1 MFYFNIDER
10 KENFNQKKE
19 NSKAVS
25 SQELLESALELVRR
39 GFRVVALKE
48 REKLPLVK
56 WRRFVDEPVTEGLVR
71 EWWSKSPR
79 ANLGV
84 VCTFVD
90 EKKQLIVFDFDRPR
104 PELKPLFERVERK
117 GWTVKTGRGFHLW
130 LLVETDRPVRTQK
143 AYPDVDLKGYGGY
156 VVAPPSVHPSGT
168 VYEWVVGP
176 GERELEPVSQEE
188 LFELLEKLRNL
199 RRRRRETNRAVERIV
214 QLFEDVY
221 EEGTRNFIVLYLSG
235 WLRKIGVEEERAKE
249 LIEEVVRAFGD
260 EEEESRLKVCLRHYS
275 QELEAEKLKGKSG
288 LFDVFS
294 SALGE
299 TEAEKRLK
307 ELEEIL
313 LRLAGK
319 KLRSRKKSSK
329 RKREG
334 GEKSLLGEKLKSW
347 KEGDYLVFGND
358 VFVIVR
364 RGELLHIEAKK
375 KRIHFVRFNEGAAK
389 EFEQDSEGWKEF
401 LEESAKRDGK
411 DPKSIDVDEWQDYWR
426 DWEEK
431 HRDLIF
437 EWDARFLSGLPK
449 MLRLVQ
455 DPIADREEVYELEV
469 ETKRGVYR
477 FGPTEIPKLL
487 HEVVRAGLVAA
498 SDRSER
504 TIRAFHA
511 LLTFLEQIGAFEL
524 KSEASRPGFYLID
537 KKLTSVGFETEVK
550 KEELKEAVEALE
562 WYRKCFYRVEDKF
575 ALVMAWA
582 AVAPFS
588 FCLRQKGQR
597 IWVPHLLLVGAT
609 RSGKTTLGQIALSL
623 WGDRGQEVPGTSA
636 DTLARLGYILSRS
649 TFPTLVNE
657 PRGLWKKDL
666 LIEMLKAA
674 TEMTRARGRFYD
686 DRFADIP
693 ALSLMILASNGRP
706 PETDPALLERFAI
719 LEFLSSEA
727 PKPEERYEFE
737 ERHPILKEKLN
748 AIGKGI
754 WKKISRNPERLFK
767 MKDWRD
773 LGIELWRELYQEV
786 GLTNEWIKK
795 AREINYRNFHSEFV
809 EENKELL
816 RAWLYE
822 RIFQAAA
829 QRFSRNETA
838 ALDAKSVIRKVV
850 EDGSLPWLRFQPRVA
865 RVAIMSPMLSELK
878 EKKPELFEAYPTL
891 RQLAISLGW
900 EYKRTAPDGFR
911 GSRVWVVSVPLSEFL
926 DFLVPRLEE
935 EEEEQVPSDDTK
947 KEKIEDVN
955 EVLKE
960 LRDEKVSEGEI
971 VGQVVKVSSTW
982 ISIDT
987 GDMIETLPVLE
998 GVSTEEVEEG
1008 SYVAAVLD
1016 EKAFVKEL
1024 RVLKLPA

>member
-562 WYRKCFYRVEDKF
+562 WYRKCFYRVEDRF
-575 ALVMAWA
+575 ALMMAWA
-582 AVAPFS
+582 VVAPFS
-588 FCLRQKGQR
+588 FALRQRKQR
-597 IWVPHLLLVGAT
+597 VQIPHLILVGAT
-609 RSGKTTLGQIALSL
+609 RSGKTTLGQIVLGL
-623 WGDRGQEVPGTSA
+623 WGNKGQEVPGTCA
-636 DTLARLGYILSRS
+636 DTIAKLRYVLSRS
-649 TFPTLVNE
+649 TFPALINE
-657 PRGLWKKDL
+657 PRVLWKRRPLREILEMATKVRDAKDHPL
-666 LIEMLKAA
+666 TFSLAI
-674 TEMTRARGRFYD
+674 
-686 DRFADIP
+686 
-693 ALSLMILASNGRP
+693 LSSNGRP
-706 PETDPALLERFAI
+706 PEATLVPPESFMV
-719 LEFLSSEA
+719 LEFFSTET
-727 PKPEERYEFE
+727 PKPEERIAFE
-737 ERHPILKEKLN
+737 EEHLVLRKKLSP
-748 AIGKGI
+748 IGKWVWRRVKEREKELFEIKGWREFAI
-754 WKKISRNPERLFK
+754 SLWK
-767 MKDWRD
+767 
-773 LGIELWRELYQEV
+773 ELYQEV
-786 GLTNEWIKK
+786 GLSNEWIDK
-795 AREINYRNFHSEFV
+795 ARDVDCGNSHSELK
-809 EENKELL
+809 EEMKELF
-816 RAWLYE
+816 RAWLYDKLYD
-822 RIFQAAA
+822 AA
-829 QRFSRNETA
+829 
-838 ALDAKSVIRKVV
+838 V
-850 EDGSLPWLRFQPRVA
+850 ESLGTDF
-865 RVAIMSPMLSELK
+865 LSELRK
-878 EKKPELFEAYPTL
+878 PRLIFEVVLRQDLIPWIKVQKRAKNVLITAPVLNELKKKRPEILQLAPNL
-891 RQLAISLGW
+891 RQLATLLGW
-900 EYKRTAPDGFR
+900 DYRRTAPS
-911 GSRVWVVSVPLSEFL
+911 GSKGGRAWVVSTTLNDFL
-926 DFLVPRLEE
+926 D
-935 EEEEQVPSDDTK
+935 
-947 KEKIEDVN
+947 
-955 EVLKE
+955 
-960 LRDEKVSEGEI
+960 
-971 VGQVVKVSSTW
+971 W
-982 ISIDT
+982 I
-987 GDMIETLPVLE
+987 TLDWIADGP
-998 GVSTEEVEEG
+998 
-1008 SYVAAVLD
+1008 
-1016 EKAFVKEL
+1016 
-1024 RVLKLPA
+1024 